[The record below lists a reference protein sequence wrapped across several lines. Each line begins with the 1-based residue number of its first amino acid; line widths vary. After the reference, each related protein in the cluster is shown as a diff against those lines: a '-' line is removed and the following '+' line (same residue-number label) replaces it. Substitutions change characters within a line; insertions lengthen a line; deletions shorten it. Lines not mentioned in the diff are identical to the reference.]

1 MAILKMIVGLGN
13 PGPKYAFNRHNIGF
27 QTIERFARRH
37 ALPLDKMQT
46 KALIGQ
52 GWVQSGEL
60 RQKILLAKP
69 LTYMNASGEAVA
81 ALARFYQVEP
91 IDILAIH
98 DDLDLDSGKLRLR
111 PGGGSGGQ
119 NGVKSII
126 QQLGTQ
132 EFARLRVGIGRPPGR
147 MDAANYVLQDFS
159 AAEEDLFGPLRERI
173 CDAIESWLFE
183 GIVSAMNKY
192 NL

>member
-1 MAILKMIVGLGN
+1 MATLKMVVGLGN

-27 QTIERFARRH
+27 QALERFARSH
-37 ALPLDKMQT
+37 SLLLDKMQT
-46 KALIGQ
+46 RALIGQ
-52 GWVQSGEL
+52 GWVQNGEL

-91 IDILAIH
+91 IDMLVIH
-98 DDLDLDSGKLRLR
+98 DDLDLASGRLRLR
-111 PGGGSGGQ
+111 PGGGWGGQ
-119 NGVKSII
+119 NGVKPII
-126 QQLGTQ
+126 QQLGPQ
-132 EFARLRVGIGRPPGR
+132 DFARLRVGIGRPPGR
-147 MDAANYVLQDFS
+147 MDAADYVLQDFS
-159 AAEEDLFGPLRERI
+159 KDEEEVFGPLRERI

-183 GIVSAMNKY
+183 GIVAAMNKY

>member
-1 MAILKMIVGLGN
+1 MAILKIVVGLGN
-13 PGPKYAFNRHNIGF
+13 PGAKYAANRHNIGF
-27 QTIERFARRH
+27 QALERFARRH
-37 ALPLDKMQT
+37 ALALDKMQT

-60 RQKILLAKP
+60 RQKVLLAKP

-91 IDILAIH
+91 IDLLVIH

-132 EFARLRVGIGRPPGR
+132 DFARLRVGIGRPPGR
-147 MDAANYVLQDFS
+147 MDAADYVLQDFS
-159 AAEEDLFGPLRERI
+159 TDEEEVFGPLRERI

-183 GIVSAMNKY
+183 GIVTAMNKY